1 MRNFLIL
8 IFALGFVSLQA
19 QCHKKASNHSARN
32 VSYTYH
38 ADDIVDIALA
48 SDDFST
54 LVAAVKAAD
63 LVATLK
69 SDGPFTLFAP
79 TNAAFDKLPDGTVA
93 SLLEPKN
100 KSALA
105 GVLTYHVISGEFSA
119 TDIVKAIQ
127 LGGGQANL
135 KTVQGGK
142 LVAKMSGDNV
152 ILVDEKGGKSVIAKT
167 DIEASNGIIHVIDT
181 VVLPKG

>member
-19 QCHKKASNHSARN
+19 QCHNKSNSHSARN

-38 ADDIVDIALA
+38 SDDIVDIALA

-63 LVATLK
+63 LVSTLK

-142 LVAKMSGDNV
+142 LVAKLSGDNV
-152 ILVDEKGGKSVIAKT
+152 ILVDEKGGKSVIANT